1 MLPKK
6 TRNHSFWVHQGLVM
20 KTQEHIQQSINY
32 IQQQLDSLEHYLP
45 ETYQYLM
52 EEMDCQQRNL
62 IELKVKDFYK
72 NLLLEHQNHNPK
84 LPNQTISDSSS

>member
-1 MLPKK
+1 
-6 TRNHSFWVHQGLVM
+6 M
-20 KTQEHIQQSINY
+20 KTQEQIQQRINF

-62 IELKVKDFYK
+62 IELKIKDFYK
-72 NLLLEHQNHNPK
+72 NLSLEHQNKNPD
-84 LPNQTISDSSS
+84 LPNQTISDSNSKDPYEVNK

>member
-1 MLPKK
+1 
-6 TRNHSFWVHQGLVM
+6 M
-20 KTQEHIQQSINY
+20 KTQEQIQQRIHF

-45 ETYQYLM
+45 ETYSYLM

-72 NLLLEHQNHNPK
+72 NLSLEHQNQNPE
-84 LPNQTISDSSS
+84 LPNQTISDSSSKDPCEVDK

>member
-1 MLPKK
+1 MQSQ
-6 TRNHSFWVHQGLVM
+6 R
-20 KTQEHIQQSINY
+20 EHIEASIKF

-52 EEMDCQQRNL
+52 EEMDSQQRNL

-72 NLLLEHQNHNPK
+72 NLSLEHQNQNPD
-84 LPNQTISDSSS
+84 LSNQTISDSSSKDPYEVSK

>member
-1 MLPKK
+1 
-6 TRNHSFWVHQGLVM
+6 M

>member
-1 MLPKK
+1 
-6 TRNHSFWVHQGLVM
+6 M
-20 KTQEHIQQSINY
+20 KTQEQIQQRLNF

-62 IELKVKDFYK
+62 IELKIKDFYK
-72 NLLLEHQNHNPK
+72 NLSLEHQNKNPD
-84 LPNQTISDSSS
+84 LPNQTISDSNSKDPYEVNK

>member
-1 MLPKK
+1 MNCGKE
-6 TRNHSFWVHQGLVM
+6 SI
-20 KTQEHIQQSINY
+20 EASINF

-52 EEMDCQQRNL
+52 EEMDSQQRNL

-72 NLLLEHQNHNPK
+72 NLSLQKQNQNPD
-84 LPNQTISDSSS
+84 LPNQTISDSSSKDPYEVNK